1 MAPPEQVP
9 CGRPACPPAVL
20 QYAEQLVRDVITCA
34 VRGLRG
40 DAEEVRS
47 QRHVSPR
54 AVRDGARAD
63 APAAVADVP
72 QGESEPAAPRG
83 ASASDSVDRQQGPER
98 CDVPAGAEP
107 CDIPL
112 SGWTAESCADT
123 GASSPLRSSCCGLA
137 SLGDGLDV
145 SDSPVPDPGLAAS
158 ARSWKA
164 ASTGELHQLMACS
177 AAAAAAADVELSTAF
192 LPVYGVCAAAGPQ
205 RCPPAAAAGPDCAA
219 ASIDRGPPPRP
230 PAPVRSQP
238 AGPPQRP
245 PPPTAVIPRC
255 CADAY
260 GRLSRP
266 PERTSAA
273 AAAALDPASSASEP
287 FASCAGSTGSASG
300 EEAPAASGTAAVSSG
315 RPAPPAE
322 PASEAASTDCDL
334 LDVDE
339 LSLDQEL
346 AQVVSSAGRGLRDD
360 VLDEI
365 LATAGRTES
374 SRTETSVS
382 EKDSVPS
389 DDEDEGEEDEE
400 IRGSDDDEQEAP
412 SDYKPGGYHPVRIGD
427 MFHGR
432 YHVIRKLGWGHFS
445 TVWLCWDIRD
455 KRFVAMKVVKS
466 ACHYTETALDEIKLL
481 KCVRDSDET
490 DPFREGTVQLLD
502 DFKIIGVNGT
512 HVCMVFEVLGHNLLK
527 LIIRSKYEGIPLE
540 NVKSIIKQVLEG
552 LHYLHTKCQIIHTDI
567 KPENVLLCVDEA
579 HVRRLAADA
588 AHWQKMGLKLPGSFM
603 STAPQHLQQPDP
615 STLSRNKKKRL
626 KKKAAK
632 QAKRLEQ
639 MAELTEQW
647 EREQTEQAALRQEP
661 AAAPAD
667 PAGADTGSAAENG
680 SRAPAA
686 DSAPPAE
693 RRPPASPATPA
704 GSQQNGSS
712 AENCDSAKLANRQS
726 LANMEEA
733 LIEHS
738 GVGETVTL
746 PYDLETAG
754 EGGCNGHRTGAAGAK
769 TTAAGPSDAPHTG
782 DGPTMGDAEAAAPAG
797 QSSPGPAPAPGS
809 PAAAAGHSSSPAPGA
824 DSPASA
830 GGPQTSAVPPA
841 LGPAAGDGVEA
852 DRDLTEVTVSAA
864 AAEDDLDSSWVDIDE
879 DGEEIPTAP
888 VPSSSKEWIKLA
900 QTPAAPSRGDS
911 TEPAAGAPVKE
922 ERKPDPVHEVCEMR
936 VKLADLGNACWTHH
950 HFTEDI
956 QTRQYRCLE
965 VLLGAGYGPPADIW
979 STACMAFELATG
991 DYLFEP
997 HTGQDY
1003 SRDEDHIAHIIELAG
1018 DIPKHI
1024 MFSGKYS
1031 RDFFTKKGELR
1042 HITKLKPWALHEVL
1056 MDKYEWPE
1064 QKARAFADFL
1074 LPMLAFDPAQR
1085 ATAADCLR
1093 HPWLTGG
1100 SDGGD
1105 ASDAAG
1111 AEDTGGGGGG
1121 GS

>member
-1 MAPPEQVP
+1 MPGKSSAVNKKVRALQAKKK
-9 CGRPACPPAVL
+9 RPRRPNAK
-20 QYAEQLVRDVITCA
+20 IK
-34 VRGLRG
+34 
-40 DAEEVRS
+40 
-47 QRHVSPR
+47 
-54 AVRDGARAD
+54 
-63 APAAVADVP
+63 
-72 QGESEPAAPRG
+72 
-83 ASASDSVDRQQGPER
+83 QQGPPAKTK
-98 CDVPAGAEP
+98 VPGR
-107 CDIPL
+107 DSL
-112 SGWTAESCADT
+112 N
-123 GASSPLRSSCCGLA
+123 RS
-137 SLGDGLDV
+137 D
-145 SDSPVPDPGLAAS
+145 
-158 ARSWKA
+158 
-164 ASTGELHQLMACS
+164 
-177 AAAAAAADVELSTAF
+177 
-192 LPVYGVCAAAGPQ
+192 
-205 RCPPAAAAGPDCAA
+205 
-219 ASIDRGPPPRP
+219 
-230 PAPVRSQP
+230 
-238 AGPPQRP
+238 
-245 PPPTAVIPRC
+245 
-255 CADAY
+255 
-260 GRLSRP
+260 
-266 PERTSAA
+266 
-273 AAAALDPASSASEP
+273 
-287 FASCAGSTGSASG
+287 
-300 EEAPAASGTAAVSSG
+300 
-315 RPAPPAE
+315 
-322 PASEAASTDCDL
+322 
-334 LDVDE
+334 
-339 LSLDQEL
+339 
-346 AQVVSSAGRGLRDD
+346 
-360 VLDEI
+360 
-365 LATAGRTES
+365 RTES

-809 PAAAAGHSSSPAPGA
+809 PAAAAGHSSSPAPG
-824 DSPASA
+824 
-830 GGPQTSAVPPA
+830 
-841 LGPAAGDGVEA
+841 
-852 DRDLTEVTVSAA
+852 
-864 AAEDDLDSSWVDIDE
+864 
-879 DGEEIPTAP
+879 
-888 VPSSSKEWIKLA
+888 
-900 QTPAAPSRGDS
+900 DS

>member
-1 MAPPEQVP
+1 MPGKSSAVNKKVRALQAKKK
-9 CGRPACPPAVL
+9 RPRRPNAK
-20 QYAEQLVRDVITCA
+20 IK
-34 VRGLRG
+34 
-40 DAEEVRS
+40 
-47 QRHVSPR
+47 
-54 AVRDGARAD
+54 
-63 APAAVADVP
+63 
-72 QGESEPAAPRG
+72 
-83 ASASDSVDRQQGPER
+83 QQGPPAKTK
-98 CDVPAGAEP
+98 VPGR
-107 CDIPL
+107 DSL
-112 SGWTAESCADT
+112 N
-123 GASSPLRSSCCGLA
+123 RS
-137 SLGDGLDV
+137 D
-145 SDSPVPDPGLAAS
+145 
-158 ARSWKA
+158 
-164 ASTGELHQLMACS
+164 
-177 AAAAAAADVELSTAF
+177 
-192 LPVYGVCAAAGPQ
+192 
-205 RCPPAAAAGPDCAA
+205 
-219 ASIDRGPPPRP
+219 
-230 PAPVRSQP
+230 
-238 AGPPQRP
+238 
-245 PPPTAVIPRC
+245 
-255 CADAY
+255 
-260 GRLSRP
+260 
-266 PERTSAA
+266 
-273 AAAALDPASSASEP
+273 
-287 FASCAGSTGSASG
+287 
-300 EEAPAASGTAAVSSG
+300 
-315 RPAPPAE
+315 
-322 PASEAASTDCDL
+322 
-334 LDVDE
+334 
-339 LSLDQEL
+339 
-346 AQVVSSAGRGLRDD
+346 
-360 VLDEI
+360 
-365 LATAGRTES
+365 RTES

-782 DGPTMGDAEAAAPAG
+782 DGPTMGDAE
-797 QSSPGPAPAPGS
+797 
-809 PAAAAGHSSSPAPGA
+809 
-824 DSPASA
+824 
-830 GGPQTSAVPPA
+830 
-841 LGPAAGDGVEA
+841 
-852 DRDLTEVTVSAA
+852 
-864 AAEDDLDSSWVDIDE
+864 

>member
-782 DGPTMGDAEAAAPAG
+782 DGPTMGDAE
-797 QSSPGPAPAPGS
+797 
-809 PAAAAGHSSSPAPGA
+809 
-824 DSPASA
+824 
-830 GGPQTSAVPPA
+830 
-841 LGPAAGDGVEA
+841 
-852 DRDLTEVTVSAA
+852 
-864 AAEDDLDSSWVDIDE
+864 

>member
-782 DGPTMGDAEAAAPAG
+782 DGPTMGDAE
-797 QSSPGPAPAPGS
+797 
-809 PAAAAGHSSSPAPGA
+809 
-824 DSPASA
+824 
-830 GGPQTSAVPPA
+830 
-841 LGPAAGDGVEA
+841 
-852 DRDLTEVTVSAA
+852 
-864 AAEDDLDSSWVDIDE
+864 
-879 DGEEIPTAP
+879 
-888 VPSSSKEWIKLA
+888 
-900 QTPAAPSRGDS
+900 GDS